1 MTAFTIMKMSM
12 QEEDHLPDLAV
23 QAFRNAFKQASQSS
37 TVEYAKNHQLLK
49 QSPTG
54 EISVIKDISTAYT
67 SISAQHHILKRKKKQ
82 AIV

>member
-37 TVEYAKNHQLLK
+37 TVVYAKDHLLLK

-67 SISAQHHILKRKKKQ
+67 SIVAEHHVLKRKKKQ